1 LLPAP
6 HNLPNP
12 KEKISRQQ
20 QQIVAF
26 FFFFVVVFVVLL
38 RRFCGGKSRAMEKH
52 EQAQWFRAPNP
63 NPKFQT
69 DKRSRVRILL
79 PMIEDYLGTY
89 LLQLGF

>member
-1 LLPAP
+1 LLPAT

-26 FFFFVVVFVVLL
+26 FFFVVVVVVVVVVLL
-38 RRFCGGKSRAMEKH
+38 RRFCGGKSRAREKH
-52 EQAQWFRAPNP
+52 EQVQWFRAPNP

-69 DKRSRVRILL
+69 HKKD
-79 PMIEDYLGTY
+79 
-89 LLQLGF
+89 QGFESYYQ